1 MRRAFFAACVSSL
14 LVTAPAVRGDE
25 ATGATAPAAA
35 SSAPADAA
43 STTLATFKTSY
54 AVDASSRPRAFNVEL
69 AASAID
75 GKTLAPGATLSF
87 NDAVGE
93 RTSAFGFARAAVIRD
108 RMMAEGTGGGA
119 CQVASTLHAAAL
131 LAGLDVVARAP
142 HSRPSAYIRMGLD
155 ATVSFAS
162 IDLKVKNP
170 RAEAVRVRAK
180 ARGGTLEVSLES
192 RGTRPAVTITSE
204 IVERMPFTRTVER
217 SDAVRDGVV
226 QVVAYGIPGYRVR
239 RVRELTLGGATRRDR
254 RDDTYAPTPE
264 IVRVSPSFDMARLT
278 KGTPLASDGAEPRE
292 LRPLVWDTAS
302 AARPALVQVRPS
314 ARVVLSNTP

>member
-1 MRRAFFAACVSSL
+1 MRRALVAACALSVAA
-14 LVTAPAVRGDE
+14 VAPSVRGDD
-25 ATGATAPAAA
+25 AAA
-35 SSAPADAA
+35 PSASAPAPAQ
-43 STTLATFKTSY
+43 SSVELATFTTSY
-54 AVDASSRPRAFNVEL
+54 GVDAASRPRAFNVEL

-131 LAGLDVVARAP
+131 LAGLDVVTRAP

-155 ATVSFAS
+155 ATVAFPS
-162 IDLKVKNP
+162 IDVKIKNP
-170 RAEAVRVRAK
+170 RHEAVRVRAK
-180 ARGGTLEVSLES
+180 AHGGALVVSVE
-192 RGTRPAVTITSE
+192 GKGPRPAVTLTSE
-204 IVERMPFTRTVER
+204 ILERVPFTRTIER

-239 RVRELTLGGATRRDR
+239 RVREITQGGATRRDG

-264 IVRVSPSFDMARLT
+264 IVRVSPSFDVARLT

-292 LRPLVWDTAS
+292 LGPLVWDTAS

-314 ARVVLSNTP
+314 TRVTIANTP